1 MRRSEEKLMRNA
13 SAPSLVESTPIVTEI
28 GSNGSPSSLP
38 IIVDD
43 DILYEVVDGKIV
55 EKEMGAR
62 EVEIAGILVQYLG
75 TFARTHR
82 LGRALIE
89 FIFRIDPTKDLQR
102 RPDVAFVS
110 HASWPVHRRVPDVAV
125 WDMVPDLAIEV
136 VSPSNTANH
145 VHEKIHEYFKAG
157 VSRVWVVYPRQK
169 EVYVYASP
177 TEIQVLQLGVELDG
191 GDLVPGFRL
200 PLAALFEDDAE

>member
-1 MRRSEEKLMRNA
+1 MDEEKKQMSTAPESATLEPTAINTGNGA
-13 SAPSLVESTPIVTEI
+13 SAPVSELATAIP
-28 GSNGSPSSLP
+28 
-38 IIVDD
+38 DD
-43 DILYEVVDGKIV
+43 MLYEVVDGKIV

-62 EVEIAGILVQYLG
+62 EVEIAGILVQFLG
-75 TFARTHR
+75 NFARTHR
-82 LGRALIE
+82 VGRALVE
-89 FIFRIDPTKDLQR
+89 FIFRIDQTKDLQR

-110 HASWPVHRRVPDVAV
+110 HARWPVHRRVPDVAV

-157 VSRVWVVYPRQK
+157 VTRVWVVYPRQQ

-177 TEIQVLQLGVELDG
+177 TQIQVLQLGQELDG